1 MGYYIGIDLGG
12 TNIAGAIVNECYEI
26 VEKYSIKTSMKRG
39 FEGLCEDMAD
49 LCRSLVDKYKISFED
64 VISVGIGCPGMINEE
79 TGEIVFSNN
88 LDIYHEAL
96 NKSMEDLLGKPV
108 YSANDANA
116 AALGEYVVGSGRD
129 VHSMIAITL
138 GTGVGSGIVLEGKVL
153 GGFNYSGGELGHMVI
168 ERNGRQCT
176 CGRKGCFETYA
187 SATGIIQSA
196 REAMTGDK
204 SSLLWSLAGG
214 SVEAVTGRIVFEAR
228 EQGDLLAN
236 KVVED
241 YIEYLAL
248 GLANV
253 VNALQPEMI
262 AIGGGISHQG
272 QWLMD
277 ALQDQ
282 VDTQVFGRF
291 GDKQTKIVAATLGND
306 AGIIGA
312 ALLGR
317 SLDDI

>member
-12 TNIAGAIVNECYEI
+12 TNIAAAIVNENHEI
-26 VEKYSIKTSMKRG
+26 VEKDSIKTSMKRG
-39 FEGLCEDMAD
+39 FMGLCEDMSA
-49 LCRSLVDKYKISFED
+49 LCKSLVTNYKISFDEI
-64 VISVGIGCPGMINEE
+64 ISVGIGCPGMINES

-96 NKSMEDLLGKPV
+96 NETMRGLLGKPV
-108 YSANDANA
+108 YSANDANV
-116 AALGEYVVGSGRD
+116 AALGEYVAGSGKS

-138 GTGVGSGIVLEGKVL
+138 GTGVGSGIILEGKIL

-196 REAMTGDK
+196 REGMTEDT
-204 SSLLWSLAGG
+204 SSILWSLANG
-214 SVEAVTGRIVFEAR
+214 SVESVTGRMVFEAR
-228 EQGDLLAN
+228 EQGDPLASQ
-236 KVVED
+236 VVED

-262 AIGGGISHQG
+262 AVGGGISHQG
-272 QWLMD
+272 KWLME
-277 ALQDQ
+277 ALQEQ
-282 VDTQVFGRF
+282 VNTQVFGRF
-291 GDKQTKIVAATLGND
+291 GDKQTRIVAATLGND